1 MMTTLPTDYSH
12 QQLVDALVADY
23 AFYIHDTY
31 DEEFDNNEDKF
42 REYLLT
48 LSHSELINET
58 CTDDTFTLQ
67 EYMRLYG

>member
-1 MMTTLPTDYSH
+1 MTTLPTDYSH

-48 LSHSELINET
+48 LSHSELIKET
-58 CTDDTFTLQ
+58 GTDDSFTLE
-67 EYMRLYG
+67 EYMMIYN

>member
-1 MMTTLPTDYSH
+1 MTTLPTDYSH